1 MQMSR
6 ILTVLIIAM
15 LVSLTSCQT
24 NPSDRSES
32 LENSTVDTPT
42 TRTILRDDF
51 QALLDS
57 VGLEG
62 SILIYNPKAD
72 TYYSNDFV
80 RAEVGFIPAS
90 TFKIPNSLIGLETGV
105 IDESTVFEWDGQE
118 RWLKSWD
125 RDHNLESAY
134 RVSCVWCYQELA
146 RKIGPDRMRSE
157 LDQIGYHGMVF
168 DSTSIDTFWL
178 EGESTISQM
187 SQIAFLQG
195 LYQKELDIKESTYE
209 SMRDIMLF
217 EEKSDFSIRAKTGMS
232 ADDGGG
238 GVGWFVGFV
247 ERGDSVAYF
256 ATNLSY
262 EGEAD
267 MSTFP
272 GSRIDL
278 SKNALGRLGWL
289 D

>member
-1 MQMSR
+1 V
-6 ILTVLIIAM
+6 TVIAIA
-15 LVSLTSCQT
+15 SLLSLASCQSSS
-24 NPSDRSES
+24 PDVSEISDS
-32 LENSTVDTPT
+32 STLDAPT
-42 TRTILRDDF
+42 TKSIYREDF

-57 VGLEG
+57 TNSVG
-62 SILIYNPKAD
+62 SILIYNPQID
-72 TYYSNDFV
+72 SYYSNDFE
-80 RAEVGFIPAS
+80 RAEMGFIPAS
-90 TFKIPNSLIGLETGV
+90 TFKIPNSLIGLDTGT
-105 IDESTVFEWDGQE
+105 ISMSTIFNWDGE
-118 RWLKSWD
+118 PKWLSSWEKDHDLKSAF
-125 RDHNLESAY
+125 E
-134 RVSCVWCYQELA
+134 VSCVWCYQELA
-146 RKIGPDRMRSE
+146 RRIGPDLMRSE
-157 LDQIGYHGMVF
+157 LDNIAYHGMVF

-178 EGESTISQM
+178 EGESKISQK

-195 LYQKELDIKESTYE
+195 LYQKELDIKASTYE
-209 SMRDIMLF
+209 SMRDLMLF
-217 EEKSDFSIRAKTGMS
+217 EEKPDYSIRAKTGMS

-272 GSRIDL
+272 RSRIDL
-278 SKNALGRLGWL
+278 SKGALGLLGWL